1 MTMAIVMVV
10 DDSKTVR
17 SYHGS
22 ILKDL
27 GVEVL
32 EAENGMEALEK
43 SLDSKV
49 DLYLV
54 DVNMPVMDGYSFV
67 SELRKQPTCKF
78 TPVIMIT
85 TQMEATDKLEAFKV
99 GANLFET
106 KPIKPDALKGYLQLL
121 LKV

>member
-1 MTMAIVMVV
+1 MTTVMVV

-22 ILKDL
+22 MLKSM
-27 GVEVL
+27 GIEVL

-43 SLDSKV
+43 SLDAEI

-54 DVNMPVMDGYSFV
+54 DVNMPIMDGYSFIQD
-67 SELRKQPTCKF
+67 LRKQNSHKTV
-78 TPVIMIT
+78 PVIMIT
-85 TQMEATDKLEAFKV
+85 TQAKEVDKVNAFKV

-106 KPIKPDALKGYLQLL
+106 KPIKPNQLQAYIEILINN
-121 LKV
+121 

>member
-1 MTMAIVMVV
+1 MATVMVV

-22 ILKDL
+22 ILRDL
-27 GVEVL
+27 GVNVL

-43 SLDSKV
+43 TLDNEV

-67 SELRKQPTCKF
+67 SELRKQPAHKL

-85 TQMEATDKLEAFKV
+85 TQEAATDKLEAFKV
-99 GANLFET
+99 GASLFET

-121 LKV
+121 IKATL

>member
-1 MTMAIVMVV
+1 MATIMVV

-22 ILKDL
+22 ILKAMGLD
-27 GVEVL
+27 VL

-43 SLDSKV
+43 SLDTQV

-54 DVNMPVMDGYSFV
+54 DVNMPIMDGYSFIKD
-67 SELRKQPTCKF
+67 LRKQENHKTV
-78 TPVIMIT
+78 PVIMIT
-85 TQMEATDKLEAFKV
+85 TQEKDEDKANAYKV

-106 KPIKPDALKGYLQLL
+106 KPIRPDQLQAYIDILV
-121 LKV
+121 KR

>member
-1 MTMAIVMVV
+1 MATIMVV

-22 ILKDL
+22 ILKSMGLD
-27 GVEVL
+27 VV

-43 SLDSKV
+43 SLGADI

-54 DVNMPVMDGYSFV
+54 DVNMPIMDGYSFIKD
-67 SELRKQPTCKF
+67 LRKQNEHKNV
-78 TPVIMIT
+78 PVIMIT
-85 TQMEATDKLEAFKV
+85 TQAKDEDKVNAYKV

-106 KPIKPDALKGYLQLL
+106 KPIRPDQLQAYIDILV
-121 LKV
+121 KR

>member
-1 MTMAIVMVV
+1 MATIMVV

-22 ILKDL
+22 ILKAM
-27 GVEVL
+27 GIEIL

-43 SLDSKV
+43 SLGADI

-54 DVNMPVMDGYSFV
+54 DVNMPVMDGYSFI
-67 SELRKQPTCKF
+67 SDLRKQESHKLV
-78 TPVIMIT
+78 PVIMIT
-85 TQMEATDKLEAFKV
+85 TQAKDEDKIQAYQV

-106 KPIKPDALKGYLQLL
+106 KPIRPEQLQAYIDILV
-121 LKV
+121 KK

>member
-1 MTMAIVMVV
+1 MATVMVV

-22 ILKDL
+22 MLKSM
-27 GVEVL
+27 GIEVL

-43 SLDSKV
+43 SLDADV

-54 DVNMPVMDGYSFV
+54 DVNMPIMDGYSFIQD
-67 SELRKQPTCKF
+67 LRKQDNHKTV
-78 TPVIMIT
+78 PVIMIT
-85 TQMEATDKLEAFKV
+85 TQAKEEDKMNAFKV

-106 KPIKPDALKGYLQLL
+106 KPIKPNLLQAYIEILINT
-121 LKV
+121 

>member
-1 MTMAIVMVV
+1 MATIMVV

-22 ILKDL
+22 ILKSM

-43 SLDSKV
+43 SLGANI

-54 DVNMPVMDGYSFV
+54 DVNMPVMDGYSFIKD
-67 SELRKQPTCKF
+67 LRKQDNHKIVPI
-78 TPVIMIT
+78 IMIT
-85 TQMEATDKLEAFKV
+85 TQAKDEDKESAYKV

-106 KPIKPDALKGYLQLL
+106 KPIKPDQLQAYVDILV
-121 LKV
+121 KK

>member
-1 MTMAIVMVV
+1 MATIMVV

-22 ILKDL
+22 ILKSMGMDI
-27 GVEVL
+27 L

-43 SLDSKV
+43 SLNVEV

-54 DVNMPVMDGYSFV
+54 DVNMPVMDGYSFIKD
-67 SELRKQPTCKF
+67 LRKQENHKTV
-78 TPVIMIT
+78 PVIMIT
-85 TQMEATDKLEAFKV
+85 TQSKDEDRINAYKV

-106 KPIKPDALKGYLQLL
+106 KPIRPNQLQAYIDILV
-121 LKV
+121 KR

>member
-1 MTMAIVMVV
+1 MVI

-17 SYHGS
+17 SYHRT
-22 ILKDL
+22 ILNDL
-27 GVEVL
+27 GINVL

-43 SLDSKV
+43 TLDNKI

-54 DVNMPVMDGYSFV
+54 DINMPIMDGYSFI
-67 SELRKQPTCKF
+67 SELRKQPTGKF

-85 TQMEATDKLEAFKV
+85 TQEEATDKLEAFKV

-106 KPIKPDALKGYLQLL
+106 KPIKPDTLKKYLQLL
-121 LKV
+121 LKAPL

>member
-1 MTMAIVMVV
+1 MATIMVV

-22 ILKDL
+22 ILKSMGL
-27 GVEVL
+27 EVL

-43 SLDSKV
+43 SLGAEV

-54 DVNMPVMDGYSFV
+54 DVNMPIMDGYSFIKD
-67 SELRKQPTCKF
+67 LRKQEEHRTV
-78 TPVIMIT
+78 PVIMIT
-85 TQMEATDKLEAFKV
+85 TQEKDEDKENAYRV

-106 KPIKPDALKGYLQLL
+106 KPIRPEQLQAYIDILV
-121 LKV
+121 KK